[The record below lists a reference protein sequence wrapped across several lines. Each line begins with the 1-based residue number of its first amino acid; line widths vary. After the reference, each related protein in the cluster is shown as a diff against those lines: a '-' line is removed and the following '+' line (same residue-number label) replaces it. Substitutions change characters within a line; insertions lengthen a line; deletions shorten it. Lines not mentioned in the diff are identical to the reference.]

1 LRLERRLDDIERT
14 VEHLKSAQGV
24 APSVA
29 SESLPEGGTRNSPG
43 HSVSELGQVDASENA
58 IDGMGAMYFTD
69 EEECG
74 FFGKTS
80 IIIQQ
85 WPWLKESSKVLPPT

>member
-1 LRLERRLDDIERT
+1 
-14 VEHLKSAQGV
+14 V

-29 SESLPEGGTRNSPG
+29 SESIPEGSTHNYPA
-43 HSVSELGQVDASENA
+43 HSVSELGQVDSSENA
-58 IDGMGAMYFTD
+58 IDGMGSMYFTD
-69 EEECG
+69 EEEYG

-85 WPWLKESSKVLPPT
+85 RTWLKESSKVLLPT